1 MALRPCPSCHRDQ
14 DLLDVGGHCARCRG
28 EWIAG
33 PHIEALAHGRL
44 KLLQKHL
51 SRGPP
56 TERNCPWDKTALKA
70 FDVPGYQYDGD
81 LFWGK
86 EQARAAGTCV
96 AEGCSACGGAW
107 LEADQLARGGGRKNV
122 LDGLA
127 RLADGL
133 V

>member
-1 MALRPCPSCHRDQ
+1 MPLRPCPSCRGD
-14 DLLDVGGHCARCRG
+14 DLLDVTGNCARCRG

-33 PHIEALAHGRL
+33 AHVEAKAHGRL
-44 KLLQKHL
+44 PVLRRFVA
-51 SRGPP
+51 RGPP
-56 TERNCPWDKTALKA
+56 TEKSCPWDHAALKA
-70 FDVPGYQYDGD
+70 FDVPGYQYEGD

-107 LEADQLARGGGRKNV
+107 IEADQLARGGGRGHV

-127 RLADGL
+127 RLADSL
-133 V
+133 Q